1 MNRSLDEQF
10 ELISRGVEEIIPEQE
25 LRDKIE
31 NSIKNDKPLIVK
43 LGCDPSRPDLHIG
56 HSVVLRKLRH
66 FQDIGH
72 QAVLVIGDFTA
83 MIGDPTGRN
92 KTRPQLTIENARDNA
107 KTYLDQAGAVLNMD
121 TLRVVYNSKW
131 LNEMS
136 FSDVIKLSSSTT
148 VARML
153 ERDDFDKRFKIEKK
167 PIAIH
172 EFLYP
177 LLQAKD
183 SVELEADVELGGTDQ
198 KFNLLLGR
206 KLQEDHNMKPQIC
219 IMMPILEGTDGIK
232 KMSKSLGNYIS
243 ISDEANDMFGKIMS
257 ISDELMW
264 RYYELLSFQDP
275 STIQSTKKA
284 CDKDE
289 INPRDIKIDLAYEI
303 VERFHSSQAADK
315 AKDNFINRF
324 QNKNITSDIPTIQV
338 EVDGDQLIIIE
349 LITKKLKAITST
361 SEVRRLVKQNAI
373 KIDTKTINDIEY
385 DCAVH
390 SKFLLQIGKKKAYLI
405 SLK

>member
-1 MNRSLDEQF
+1 MKNIDDQ
-10 ELISRGVEEIIPEQE
+10 IKIIKQGTAEIIQE
-25 LRDKIE
+25 ADLIE
-31 NSIKNDKPLIVK
+31 KLKSKKKLIVK
-43 LGCDPSRPDLHIG
+43 VGLDPTMPDMHLGHT
-56 HSVVLRKLRH
+56 VVINKLRQ
-66 FQDIGH
+66 FQELGH
-72 QAVLVIGDFTA
+72 NVVFLIGDYTA
-83 MIGDPTGRN
+83 CIGDPSGRDI
-92 KTRPQLTIENARDNA
+92 TRPSVDPKTIKENAKKFQKEIFKILDKE
-107 KTYLDQAGAVLNMD
+107 KTKVVFNSDWLGKLKGLDLIELASH
-121 TLRVVYNSKW
+121 Y
-131 LNEMS
+131 
-136 FSDVIKLSSSTT
+136 T

-275 STIQSTKKA
+275 NTIQSTKKA

-324 QNKNITSDIPTIQV
+324 QNKSITSDIPTIQV

>member
-1 MNRSLDEQF
+1 MKNIDEQ
-10 ELISRGVEEIIPEQE
+10 LKIIKQGTVEIIQEADLIEKLKSKKKLTVKVGLDPTMPDMHLGHTVVINKLRQFQE
-25 LRDKIE
+25 LDHE
-31 NSIKNDKPLIVK
+31 
-43 LGCDPSRPDLHIG
+43 
-56 HSVVLRKLRH
+56 VVFL
-66 FQDIGH
+66 
-72 QAVLVIGDFTA
+72 IGDYTA
-83 MIGDPTGRN
+83 CIGDPSGRDITRPSVDAKTIKEN
-92 KTRPQLTIENARDNA
+92 AKKFQKEIFKILDKDKTRVVFNSEWLGKLKGLDLIELASH
-107 KTYLDQAGAVLNMD
+107 Y
-121 TLRVVYNSKW
+121 
-131 LNEMS
+131 
-136 FSDVIKLSSSTT
+136 T

-219 IMMPILEGTDGIK
+219 IMMPILEGIDGVK

-257 ISDELMW
+257 ISDDLMW
-264 RYYELLSFQDP
+264 RYYELLSFQE
-275 STIQSTKKA
+275 SSSIQAAKKA

-289 INPRDIKIDLAYEI
+289 INPRDVKIDLAYEI
-303 VERFHSSQAADK
+303 VERFHSSKAADM
-315 AKDNFINRF
+315 AKDNFIGRF
-324 QNKNITSDIPTIQV
+324 QNKGITSDIPSI
-338 EVDGDQLIIIE
+338 EIKLEGNQLMIID
-349 LITKKLKAITST
+349 LITKNIKAITST
-361 SEVRRLVKQNAI
+361 SEVRRLIKQNAI
-373 KIDTKTINDIEY
+373 KIDSNVINSIEY
-385 DCAVH
+385 NCAGH
-390 SKFLLQIGKKKAYLI
+390 GEFLLQIGKKKAYLV